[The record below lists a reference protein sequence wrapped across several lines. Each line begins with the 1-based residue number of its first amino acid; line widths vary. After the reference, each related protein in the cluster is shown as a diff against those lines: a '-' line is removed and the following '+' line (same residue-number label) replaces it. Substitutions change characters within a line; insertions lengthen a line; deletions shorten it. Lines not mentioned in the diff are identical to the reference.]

1 MVFLDSCVPE
11 PLISGTT
18 YRVDDQFITSDSSDG
33 PRFTPQ
39 ESRLG
44 GNTSW
49 CSAKNPMSPWLQV
62 DFGHDVTIST
72 IQTGGYDERLFFFFS
87 NDYYVDSFEVHIGNS
102 SEDLEPVLT
111 PNTTDPMVQ

>member
-11 PLISGTT
+11 CLISGTT

-33 PRFTPQ
+33 RFTPQ
-39 ESRLG
+39 QSRLG
-44 GNTSW
+44 GMSW
-49 CSAKNPMSPWLQV
+49 CSAVNPMSPWLQV
-62 DFGHDVTIST
+62 DFEHDVTIST
-72 IQTGGYDERLFFFFS
+72 IQTGGYNRTRFNIFS
-87 NDYYVDSFEVHIGNS
+87 NDYYVDSYEVHIGNS

>member
-1 MVFLDSCVPE
+1 MIFLDSCVPQ

-33 PRFTPQ
+33 RFTPQ

-44 GNTSW
+44 GESW
-49 CSAKNPMSPWLQV
+49 CSAESSTSPWLQV

-72 IQTGGYDERLFFFFS
+72 IQTGGYDSTIFFIFS

-111 PNTTDPMVQ
+111 PNTTNPMVQ